1 MLSSRRKSCKACVR
15 SKRRCDLGLP
25 DCGRCLARGVGCE
38 YPWAALNNGHDSEQ
52 VIPYQDFS
60 WVNETTSDEINN
72 MTYSI
77 DATPS
82 ISSPLSP
89 VMSAL
94 LGDII
99 SSRANLSPFNL
110 DFTIATP
117 TANGSSHL
125 IQGTDDEGGPIAT
138 GSMFQARTEYGGR
151 RIAAQALTLAQ
162 NGQTSFIH
170 HTQAGASAVLQDAL
184 AACAL
189 HAMTNPANVHIIRSE
204 IARRAA
210 LLIEAVEKVLAH
222 SSTVELD
229 LLPPVQALLIYQCI
243 RLFSIRDI
251 TQQAQAE
258 RDLVHLSS
266 WSTKLRQ
273 KILPFGG
280 TDDWMNWIRHESIR
294 RTVLF
299 VEVLAGVYK
308 FLKLGWDSAEGK
320 VAHLGFTAQAALWE
334 AKSAAEWK
342 RVWSKSPRLELVVS
356 TFSRDTEHAIPNDF
370 EELGML
376 IRATFTG
383 LEAFEEWLGGDKET
397 LKKWGLREE
406 RVPPAY

>member
-1 MLSSRRKSCKACVR
+1 M
-15 SKRRCDLGLP
+15 
-25 DCGRCLARGVGCE
+25 
-38 YPWAALNNGHDSEQ
+38 AAS
-52 VIPYQDFS
+52 
-60 WVNETTSDEINN
+60 TTN
-72 MTYSI
+72 
-77 DATPS
+77 
-82 ISSPLSP
+82 ISSQS
-89 VMSAL
+89 
-94 LGDII
+94 IQ
-99 SSRANLSPFNL
+99 NL
-110 DFTIATP
+110 
-117 TANGSSHL
+117 
-125 IQGTDDEGGPIAT
+125 DDEGGPIIT

-151 RIAAQALTLAQ
+151 RIAAQALALAQ

-184 AACAL
+184 AVCAL
-189 HAMTNPANVHIIRSE
+189 NAMTNPANMSIIKTE
-204 IARRAA
+204 VARRAA
-210 LLIEAVEKVLAH
+210 LLIDAVEKVLAH

-243 RLFSIRDI
+243 RLFSTRDI

-266 WSTKLRQ
+266 WSAKLQQ
-273 KILPFGG
+273 KILPFSA
-280 TDDWMNWIRHESIR
+280 TEDWMDWVRQESIR

-299 VEVLAGVYK
+299 VEFLIGVYR
-308 FLKLGWDSAEGK
+308 FLKFGWDSAEGK

-342 RVWSKSPRLELVVS
+342 RVWAKSPRLELIVS
-356 TFSRDTEHAIPNDF
+356 SFIRDTEHAIPDDF

-406 RVPPAY
+406 NMFPAY

>member
-1 MLSSRRKSCKACVR
+1 MAYSA
-15 SKRRCDLGLP
+15 D
-25 DCGRCLARGVGCE
+25 
-38 YPWAALNNGHDSEQ
+38 AAPL
-52 VIPYQDFS
+52 IPL
-60 WVNETTSDEINN
+60 
-72 MTYSI
+72 
-77 DATPS
+77 
-82 ISSPLSP
+82 PLSP
-89 VMSAL
+89 AMSAL
-94 LGDII
+94 LNDII
-99 SSRANLSPFNL
+99 SNRANLSPLDL
-110 DFTIATP
+110 DFTIVTT
-117 TANGSSHL
+117 TASGSAHP
-125 IQGTDDEGGPIAT
+125 IQNLDDEGGPITT
-138 GSMFQARTEYGGR
+138 GSMFQARTEYGAR
-151 RIAAQALTLAQ
+151 RIAAQALALAQ

-189 HAMTNPANVHIIRSE
+189 HAMTNPANASIIRSE

-210 LLIEAVEKVLAH
+210 LLTDGVEKVLSH

-243 RLFSIRDI
+243 RLFSTRDI

-258 RDLVHLSS
+258 RDLVHLSL

-273 KILPFGG
+273 RILPFSA
-280 TDDWMNWIRHESIR
+280 TEDWIDWVRQESIR

-299 VEVLAGVYK
+299 VEVLTGVNK

-320 VAHLGFTAQAALWE
+320 IAHLGFTAQAALWE

-342 RVWSKSPRLELVVS
+342 RVWANSHRLELIVS
-356 TFSRDTEHAIPNDF
+356 TFGRDTEHAIPDDF

-383 LEAFEEWLGGDKET
+383 LETFEEWLGGDREI

-406 RVPPAY
+406 RASPAY

>member
-1 MLSSRRKSCKACVR
+1 MAYSV
-15 SKRRCDLGLP
+15 DDTP
-25 DCGRCLARGVGCE
+25 
-38 YPWAALNNGHDSEQ
+38 P
-52 VIPYQDFS
+52 IP
-60 WVNETTSDEINN
+60 
-72 MTYSI
+72 
-77 DATPS
+77 
-82 ISSPLSP
+82 SPLSP
-89 VMSAL
+89 AMSAL
-94 LGDII
+94 LNDII
-99 SSRANLSPFNL
+99 SNRPSLSPLEL
-110 DFTIATP
+110 DFTMAASTV
-117 TANGSSHL
+117 NRSSQP
-125 IQGTDDEGGPIAT
+125 IQNLDDEGSSITT
-138 GSMFQARTEYGGR
+138 GSMFQERTEYGGR
-151 RIAAQALTLAQ
+151 RIAAQALALAQ

-189 HAMTNPANVHIIRSE
+189 NAMANPANASIIKTE

-210 LLIEAVEKVLAH
+210 LLIDAVEIVLTH
-222 SSTVELD
+222 SSIVELD

-243 RLFSIRDI
+243 RLFSMRDI

-266 WSTKLRQ
+266 WSTKLQQ
-273 KILPFGG
+273 KLLPFSAME
-280 TDDWMNWIRHESIR
+280 DWMDWVRQESIR

-299 VEVLAGVYK
+299 VEVLTGVYK

-342 RVWSKSPRLELVVS
+342 RAWTKSPRLELIVS
-356 TFSRDTEHAIPNDF
+356 TFSRDTENATPGDF

-397 LKKWGLREE
+397 LKKCGLREE
-406 RVPPAY
+406 NMFPAY